1 MTGNQAMFSKEI
13 LSEDIVS
20 LDILQRQQDKCIDL
34 IRQSYLDLLKTD
46 MTAAELDLEKS
57 TISAL
62 QDQYDSLNKEIII
75 LKEQMYLNFTNTFK
89 IDPLNNKPH
98 PFRHINSIET

>member
-1 MTGNQAMFSKEI
+1 MFSKKI
-13 LSEDIVS
+13 LIDDIECLETLQKQQNKCMS
-20 LDILQRQQDKCIDL
+20 LIKESYIDILEK
-34 IRQSYLDLLKTD
+34 D
-46 MTAAELDLEKS
+46 MDADELNLEKS

-89 IDPLNNKPH
+89 ISPPNDKPH
-98 PFRHINSIET
+98 PFRHITNIKT